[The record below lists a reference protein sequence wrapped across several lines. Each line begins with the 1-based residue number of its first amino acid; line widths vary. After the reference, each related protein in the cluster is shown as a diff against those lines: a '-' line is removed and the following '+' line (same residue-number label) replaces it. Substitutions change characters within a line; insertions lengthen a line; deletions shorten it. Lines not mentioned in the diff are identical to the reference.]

1 VLRRLAKLFRKP
13 DYRVNAYAHKDLSDE
28 TKLAWHA
35 RLKLLLSA
43 RRGLDHAAD
52 TPGVWTRYRK
62 WIVLLLALAAA
73 WVLAESAVAWN
84 FFEG

>member
-1 VLRRLAKLFRKP
+1 VFRRLAQLFRKP
-13 DYRVNAYAHKDLSDE
+13 DYRVNAYAHKDLSGA

-35 RLKLLLSA
+35 LLKLLLST
-43 RRGLDHAAD
+43 RRGLDHAAE
-52 TPGVWTRYRK
+52 TPEIWARHRK
-62 WIVLLLALAAA
+62 WVLLALALAVA

>member
-1 VLRRLAKLFRKP
+1 MLRRLLHLFRKP
-13 DYRVNAYAHKDLSDE
+13 DYRVNAYAHRDLSSQ

-52 TPGVWTRYRK
+52 TPG
-62 WIVLLLALAAA
+62 
-73 WVLAESAVAWN
+73 
-84 FFEG
+84 

>member
-1 VLRRLAKLFRKP
+1 MLRRLLHLFRKP
-13 DYRVNAYAHKDLSDE
+13 DYRVNAYAHRDLSSQ

-52 TPGVWTRYRK
+52 TPGIWARHRK
-62 WIVLLLALAAA
+62 WILLVLALAAA

>member
-1 VLRRLAKLFRKP
+1 VLRRLLHLFRKP
-13 DYRVNAYAHKDLSDE
+13 DYRVNAYAHRDLSSQ

-52 TPGVWTRYRK
+52 TPGIWARHRK
-62 WIVLLLALAAA
+62 WILLVLALAAA